1 MGAVNLI
8 TFVLTVLT
16 LAAVLIAESTP
27 NWSNGKLKALVSIGG
42 PPCEITYK
50 FKEGLYHEWDK
61 ADFDP
66 ACPISDS
73 SDKVLSV
80 CSSGQDDDTTQDMCQ
95 NVINAR
101 GGSGAA
107 VALCCILM
115 VAQIVLMV
123 VEAKGKPAAVKLLT
137 RSSLWLFVG
146 VSLAAFV
153 AAGSWK
159 RYHGTYISALS
170 YINANV
176 IFSIKFRCQVLHKR

>member
-1 MGAVNLI
+1 MQCRSRKMGAINIV

-27 NWSNGKLKALVSIGG
+27 NWTHGKFSATVRPNPTST
-42 PPCEITYK
+42 CELTFK
-50 FKEGLYHEWDK
+50 FKQGLYHEWDET
-61 ADFDP
+61 AYDA
-66 ACPISDS
+66 ACPFTGS
-73 SDKVLSV
+73 SDKVISV

-107 VALCCILM
+107 VALCCVLM
-115 VAQIVLMV
+115 VAQITLLV
-123 VEAKGKPAAVKLLT
+123 VEAKGKPAAAKLLT

-146 VSLAAFV
+146 VCLAALV

-159 RYHGTYISALS
+159 RYQGS
-170 YINANV
+170 YFIA
-176 IFSIKFRCQVLHKR
+176 IIY